1 LELLLRYAWY
11 DTDCNK
17 SGYIDQSEFLQL
29 LSRINIYLKQEK
41 AIQIYKKFIK
51 EQHNNNQRKSK
62 LSLRNFNKQHGITLE
77 ECVYLLRKIRKILHA
92 TSENGKDK
100 KRNNTDHR
108 RNEISDAI
116 FDRLFGP
123 EKEVVSAREFLHGF
137 LHWKQNDGGATLE
150 DVRNLFQK
158 LNGMELSQLG
168 EDNDDEEEG
177 GRVDG
182 GKGGDD
188 NDGGKE
194 NKEETIDRLH
204 FAEYLFGPHNDA
216 FRPEKVMFDRTLM
229 DKPLSHYWINT
240 SHNTYLTGDQLKS
253 LSSVEM
259 YAAALQRGCK
269 CLEIDCWDSDSKTNN
284 PMVYHGY
291 TVTSK
296 IPFDEII
303 SCVKAYVDANP
314 ETLPIILSLEN
325 HCTHPFQKRM
335 AQTLETTLGDALY
348 IPKPGMLLLPSP
360 VELVGK
366 VLIKGKRPAEKEDD
380 ETITVESVDQTLPD
394 GKENSSEPVLP
405 KICPEL
411 ARLTMFN
418 GVKYRNFEQSNEMS
432 CTDMHSFSEL
442 KVSKLTKDPANVPL
456 WRKYNLDHLSRTY
469 PAGGRVDSSNYN
481 PIAAWSLGC
490 QMVALN
496 FQTDDSAMVL
506 NDGRFRE
513 NGGCGYVLRPR
524 STFPM
529 NEDRNSCKGRVMLR
543 IRVLAAACLPKP
555 NGDIAGEVIDPF
567 VVVRVHDMIDSV
579 KVDGSGSSPKTNVIK
594 DLAGMSITG
603 AKNSVVKDIT
613 DKSNVIKRSISH
625 QVEILETT
633 ERKTDTVKD
642 NGFCPQWDDS
652 EVFSFT
658 VSFPD
663 VAMLQIVVMD
673 DDGGGLLDDTVCK
686 AAIPVS
692 CLRQGYRS
700 VRLNDQYGSQH
711 GPFGFARLLL
721 DVSIENCL

>member
-1 LELLLRYAWY
+1 
-11 DTDCNK
+11 
-17 SGYIDQSEFLQL
+17 
-29 LSRINIYLKQEK
+29 
-41 AIQIYKKFIK
+41 
-51 EQHNNNQRKSK
+51 
-62 LSLRNFNKQHGITLE
+62 
-77 ECVYLLRKIRKILHA
+77 
-92 TSENGKDK
+92 
-100 KRNNTDHR
+100 
-108 RNEISDAI
+108 
-116 FDRLFGP
+116 
-123 EKEVVSAREFLHGF
+123 
-137 LHWKQNDGGATLE
+137 
-150 DVRNLFQK
+150 
-158 LNGMELSQLG
+158 M
-168 EDNDDEEEG
+168 
-177 GRVDG
+177 
-182 GKGGDD
+182 
-188 NDGGKE
+188 
-194 NKEETIDRLH
+194 
-204 FAEYLFGPHNDA
+204 
-216 FRPEKVMFDRTLM
+216 
-229 DKPLSHYWINT
+229 
-240 SHNTYLTGDQLKS
+240 
-253 LSSVEM
+253 
-259 YAAALQRGCK
+259 
-269 CLEIDCWDSDSKTNN
+269 
-284 PMVYHGY
+284 
-291 TVTSK
+291 
-296 IPFDEII
+296 
-303 SCVKAYVDANP
+303 
-314 ETLPIILSLEN
+314 
-325 HCTHPFQKRM
+325 
-335 AQTLETTLGDALY
+335 
-348 IPKPGMLLLPSP
+348 
-360 VELVGK
+360 ELVGK

-418 GVKYRNFEQSNEMS
+418 GVKYRDFEQSNEMP
-432 CTDMHSFSEL
+432 CTDMHSFSET
-442 KVSKLTKDPANVPL
+442 KVSKLMKDPTNLFL

-481 PIAAWSLGC
+481 PIVAWSLGC

-524 STFPM
+524 GSFPM
-529 NEDRNSCKGRVMLR
+529 NEDRNSWKGRVMLR

-579 KVDGSGSSPKTNVIK
+579 KVDGSGSSSPKSSVIK

-603 AKNSVVKDIT
+603 IKNSVVKDIT
-613 DKSNVIKRSISH
+613 DKSKVVKRSISH

-658 VSFPD
+658 VSCPD
-663 VAMLQIVVMD
+663 VAMVQIVVMD

-721 DVSIENCL
+721 DVSIEPCP